1 MVAQARS
8 LGVETIVVRAGRL
21 RQLRRYFRTVNI
33 IARTARTADVV
44 LSWMPKAHL
53 YGGPGALAARK
64 PTIWFQ
70 LSVPSRLNWMD
81 RLATFIPARGIL
93 TLSVA
98 ADDAQ
103 RQLWPARRTRM
114 VYPSVDLERFR
125 ARDAAECAQ
134 ARQVL
139 GLEESW
145 PVLGIVARL
154 QRWKGIHLAI
164 EALPELRQT
173 FPDVHLLVVG
183 GTHFSEF
190 LYEEELRLCA
200 ERLGVASSVRFV
212 GLQQDIPLWI
222 SAMDVVVHASYG
234 EPFGISIIEAMAMG
248 KPVVASDSGG
258 PLEIIDDG
266 VNGVFFRTGDPKSL
280 GDRVAE
286 VLSDRELAYQ
296 LGLNARE
303 RAKAFSST
311 RFASEVGQAVA
322 WLSEDRGRQA
332 RE

>member
-1 MVAQARS
+1 MHGWRSLIESGERSIRRMKTVILMPLGEQRGGGEMMLLELLRNSEATGIEWVLIVFEDGPLVAQARS
-8 LGVETIVVRAGRL
+8 LGVETIVVPAGRL

-44 LSWMPKAHL
+44 FSWMPKAHL

-125 ARDAAECAQ
+125 ARDAAERAQ
-134 ARQVL
+134 ARQLL

-154 QRWKGIHLAI
+154 QRWKGIH
-164 EALPELRQT
+164 RR
-173 FPDVHLLVVG
+173 D
-183 GTHFSEF
+183 
-190 LYEEELRLCA
+190 
-200 ERLGVASSVRFV
+200 
-212 GLQQDIPLWI
+212 
-222 SAMDVVVHASYG
+222 
-234 EPFGISIIEAMAMG
+234 
-248 KPVVASDSGG
+248 
-258 PLEIIDDG
+258 
-266 VNGVFFRTGDPKSL
+266 
-280 GDRVAE
+280 
-286 VLSDRELAYQ
+286 
-296 LGLNARE
+296 
-303 RAKAFSST
+303 
-311 RFASEVGQAVA
+311 
-322 WLSEDRGRQA
+322 
-332 RE
+332 